1 MNLSSIF
8 FHPKFTF
15 KRYEKYITQEHEDKL
30 KVSLENDMNLSEISP
45 IITIGILAAL
55 FGMSLLQF
63 SSVKRS
69 MRIQSE
75 QQIYARVIETRMKLE
90 NTEAFTRIAKEN
102 ELFAERLALVDS
114 PDEYYTV
121 VAFLDLIEFLFYL
134 YKTKMMDTKLWP
146 RWKALAETLIAM
158 PKFRK
163 VWEKTKHV
171 HNSDFIEFMDSL

>member
-1 MNLSSIF
+1 MR
-8 FHPKFTF
+8 T
-15 KRYEKYITQEHEDKL
+15 TDAQDHENKL
-30 KVSLENDMNLSEISP
+30 TVLLENDMDFSEIST
-45 IITIGILAAL
+45 ITTVGILAAL

-75 QQIYARVIETRMKLE
+75 QQIYARIIETRMKLE
-90 NTEAFTRIAKEN
+90 NTEAFTKMAKEN
-102 ELFAERLALVDS
+102 EMFAERLALVDS

-121 VAFLDLIEFLFYL
+121 VAYLDLIEFLFYL

-146 RWKALAETLIAM
+146 RWKALAETLMGM
-158 PKFRK
+158 PKFRQ
-163 VWEKTKHV
+163 VWDKTKHV